1 VGLIL
6 LLDGQWGTDAF
17 LIEDSSNYRLAAAA
31 GIRQSDVM
39 PAYIAFLR
47 LFEALFGSDLIWPIL
62 GQAVIDS
69 LTSVAIAGIGSALKP
84 RLALPAGVM
93 AALNPTQL
101 VMASL
106 LLTESLFLF
115 FCTVSLWATL
125 TWLRRP
131 RWFPAIVVG
140 VALGCGILTRM
151 MLVPWALVLP
161 LLLLAALVILR
172 RPLSRA
178 IVQMAAGAA
187 VTAILVLPIAYDNQ
201 SRFGGFGLSGQGGAH
216 SLLWLVPLVL
226 ETVDGTPH
234 AQGAAQMQN
243 RFAETIAR
251 ESDPFARSRA
261 MTAAAFEVLRE
272 LGPVPLA
279 KAWVYGAAI
288 NLFSPAI
295 ILASPVRTLP
305 RTGFFATEGADKLD
319 KIVNFLF
326 RNDNAFYGWLL
337 LAGTAGTL
345 AMRFAQARGLWRLLR
360 SGDHMALAGMLLL
373 AWIGFVLA
381 VNGPIASAKYR
392 SPAEAAFIVL
402 LAASLPRRAE
412 QPDADNG

>member
-1 VGLIL
+1 MPNLRVFLAIFAFALTVRVGLIL

-178 IVQMAAGAA
+178 IVQMA
-187 VTAILVLPIAYDNQ
+187 
-201 SRFGGFGLSGQGGAH
+201 
-216 SLLWLVPLVL
+216 
-226 ETVDGTPH
+226 
-234 AQGAAQMQN
+234 
-243 RFAETIAR
+243 
-251 ESDPFARSRA
+251 
-261 MTAAAFEVLRE
+261 
-272 LGPVPLA
+272 
-279 KAWVYGAAI
+279 
-288 NLFSPAI
+288 
-295 ILASPVRTLP
+295 
-305 RTGFFATEGADKLD
+305 
-319 KIVNFLF
+319 
-326 RNDNAFYGWLL
+326 
-337 LAGTAGTL
+337 
-345 AMRFAQARGLWRLLR
+345 
-360 SGDHMALAGMLLL
+360 
-373 AWIGFVLA
+373 
-381 VNGPIASAKYR
+381 
-392 SPAEAAFIVL
+392 
-402 LAASLPRRAE
+402 
-412 QPDADNG
+412 